1 MTESTSKMGV
11 RFKERA
17 ELLDFLLEVS
27 ASTAET
33 LDLDQLLENVGEFV
47 TRVIPADLLAI
58 LVYSDR
64 LKGLR
69 IRHAIGHR
77 REVVRN
83 MVIPVG
89 EGLTGVAAETRQ
101 PVMVGDVHSDPRYLS
116 SVDAVRSEL
125 AVPMLARGKLV
136 GVIDVQ
142 SSKLNA
148 YTGQDRAMLQLIASR
163 VGFSIDN
170 ALLHRRVD
178 RQNRMMR
185 TLTRVSQEFS
195 SILALDELLRKIA
208 EILRKLANYD
218 AFNVLMVDEERQVL
232 RNRFS
237 LRYDQ
242 RVEIDNIPLG
252 SGITGAA
259 VTARE
264 PVRVADT
271 MSDPR
276 YIASHPDI
284 KSEIAVPLIHQDR
297 VIGVIDLES
306 ERLGYFTDDHVR
318 MVSLLAPQIAISIEN
333 ARLYEKIASNEQRM
347 EQDLRAARKLQK
359 VLLPRRAPEIE
370 GLEAALGARPAR
382 EISGDIYDF
391 FECDNCGTL
400 ICFGDSS
407 GKSAAAALYG
417 ALISGLLRSMAANR
431 HHHPAELMF
440 MLNDAVLERKVDT
453 KYVTLLLMLWDASAK
468 TFTMTNA
475 GNTQPMVSRGDEIL
489 IPKVEGIPVGL
500 LEERPY
506 DETVFTA
513 ESGDVV
519 LLFSDGVQDQLA
531 PFEEGK
537 EPHEYGTRRLTR
549 LLKKMRDKPAAEI
562 VGAIFNDLDRFA
574 AGTPITDDQSIIVL
588 KVT

>member
-417 ALISGLLRSMAANR
+417 ALISGLLRSMAASR